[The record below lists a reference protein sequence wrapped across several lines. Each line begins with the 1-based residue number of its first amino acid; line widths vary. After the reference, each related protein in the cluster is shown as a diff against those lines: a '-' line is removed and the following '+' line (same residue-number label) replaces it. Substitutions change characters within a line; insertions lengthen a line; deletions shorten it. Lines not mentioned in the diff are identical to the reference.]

1 MLIQACGKC
10 VLLDKLL
17 PKLQADGH
25 RVLIFS
31 QMVRMLDILA
41 DYLSYRG
48 YKYASVD
55 GRQRGNERQQ
65 AIDKFTNDSSVF
77 VMLLSTRAGGLGI
90 NLVSADTV
98 IIYDSDWN
106 PQNDVQAMA
115 RCHRIGQTKQVQ
127 VYRLLSTN
135 TYEMEMFQ
143 AASKKAWARIRAVL
157 NKLEEDGAQGVA
169 IAKSNGNNLEEK
181 SPSEEASDLE
191 RKRAKFGLNSSSSD
205 GKRPSTLKENSKRT

>member
-1 MLIQACGKC
+1 
-10 VLLDKLL
+10 
-17 PKLQADGH
+17 
-25 RVLIFS
+25 
-31 QMVRMLDILA
+31 MVRMLDILA

-135 TYEMEMFQ
+135 TYEMEMF
-143 AASKKAWARIRAVL
+143 AASKSLGRSGCFKQTQ
-157 NKLEEDGAQGVA
+157 EDGAQGVA
-169 IAKSNGNNLEEK
+169 IAKGNGNNL
-181 SPSEEASDLE
+181 
-191 RKRAKFGLNSSSSD
+191 KRNRYQRG
-205 GKRPSTLKENSKRT
+205 E